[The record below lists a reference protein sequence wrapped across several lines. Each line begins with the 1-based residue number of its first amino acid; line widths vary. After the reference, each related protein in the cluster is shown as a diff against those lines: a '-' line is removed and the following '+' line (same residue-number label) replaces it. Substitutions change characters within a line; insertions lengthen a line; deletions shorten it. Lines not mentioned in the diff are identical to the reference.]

1 MMSEVQPAASLPA
14 RQPFRAG
21 GKIVEPPWRPQRE
34 HILPLTVVATG
45 VVWLAISCVFAQV
58 DPVKFASGLPQL
70 IRWLGRAW
78 PPNLN
83 ELDWVLFR
91 ALETVAIATVATFVA
106 TIIAFPL
113 SVFASRNL
121 TRSAF
126 VSVPVRLFLNVLR
139 GIDTLILALLFV
151 VAVGLGPFAGVLGM
165 ILHTIGVIGKLNSE
179 QIETLHQGP
188 IDAARITGANDV
200 KVVSYAVLPAALP
213 NLASTSL
220 YLWEGNVRV
229 STVLGLVGAGGI
241 GMEIKNSIDLLNFPR
256 LLTLTVVMLVM
267 VSAIDGFSGWLRR
280 RLV

>member
-213 NLASTSL
+213 NLARPRSIFGKAMCGFRPCSALSVPAASAWKSRIRSTF
-220 YLWEGNVRV
+220 
-229 STVLGLVGAGGI
+229 STFHGC
-241 GMEIKNSIDLLNFPR
+241 
-256 LLTLTVVMLVM
+256 
-267 VSAIDGFSGWLRR
+267 
-280 RLV
+280 